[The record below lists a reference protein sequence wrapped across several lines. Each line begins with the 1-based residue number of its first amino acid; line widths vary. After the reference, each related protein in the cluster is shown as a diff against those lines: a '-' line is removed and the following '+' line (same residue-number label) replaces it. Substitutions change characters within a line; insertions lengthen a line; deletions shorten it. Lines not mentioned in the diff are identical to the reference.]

1 MASMADGGPAE
12 SLDSS
17 TRKGYFFFV
26 VVLMPDFFTGFSIS
40 FL

>member
-12 SLDSS
+12 SLDSY
-17 TRKGYFFFV
+17 TRKGYFFV
-26 VVLMPDFFTGFSIS
+26 VVLLPDFFTGFSIS